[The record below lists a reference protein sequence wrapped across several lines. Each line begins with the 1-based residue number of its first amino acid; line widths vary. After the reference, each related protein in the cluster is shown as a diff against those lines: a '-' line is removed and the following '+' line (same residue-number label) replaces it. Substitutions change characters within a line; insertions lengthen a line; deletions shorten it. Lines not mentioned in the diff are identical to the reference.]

1 MNWFLSIF
9 QINED
14 SPFFE
19 MGPTEILAAKFE
31 LIVTIEGVVEPT
43 GNTVMARTSYLPNEI
58 LWGYRYENMVSYSK
72 KQGVYLVDCSNMN
85 AVIKDEDTPNEAR
98 KETLDRQKEEEGE
111 SDKDDASE
119 KS

>member
-1 MNWFLSIF
+1 MDPN
-9 QINED
+9 Q
-14 SPFFE
+14 
-19 MGPTEILAAKFE
+19 MQAAKFE

-85 AVIKDEDTPNEAR
+85 AVVKDENTPWMSR
-98 KETLDRQKEEEGE
+98 KEVLDRQNIEELQPVEG
-111 SDKDDASE
+111 K
-119 KS
+119 KSKGNKCQQEVTIVNRGREEV